1 MEVKKIEKVEAKPDV
16 NIFLRKPFVSE
27 NNKENQQP
35 NNEDFQVMLDESID
49 SLIQEGSSFNDTVN
63 KIIDDTYG
71 ESEEQIL
78 SPRQLQLLELQRAR
92 RQFETVQ
99 QFKQNDEAKVQRL
112 KH

>member
-78 SPRQLQLLELQRAR
+78 STRQLQLLELQRAR

-99 QFKQNDEAKVQRL
+99 KFKQNDEAKVQRL

>member
-35 NNEDFQVMLDESID
+35 NNEDFQGMLDESID

-99 QFKQNDEAKVQRL
+99 KFKQNDEAKVQRL

>member
-99 QFKQNDEAKVQRL
+99 KFKQNDEAKVQRL

>member
-35 NNEDFQVMLDESID
+35 NNEDFQGMLDESID

>member
-63 KIIDDTYG
+63 KIIDDTVSVRTIKNKEMKKKEKEKKKVKKERRKRG
-71 ESEEQIL
+71 VKEHKKDNNATI
-78 SPRQLQLLELQRAR
+78 RQG
-92 RQFETVQ
+92 
-99 QFKQNDEAKVQRL
+99 K
-112 KH
+112 